1 MQVLTQISYSMEQ
14 RLPVLIHKL
23 KEQFEQN
30 VPPTQMLGT
39 VRQIEAELSQMATRS
54 TPGLSSRKVAV
65 MMPSGIRPEVKNEPV
80 AEPVMQKQP
89 VREQQ
94 PVKEQ
99 PAYQPKPVMET
110 VEQEAAPVEKNG
122 YNGYHP
128 AKKQEQYQPAAS
140 SPWAYDPLQEIPT
153 LSHQQGIREINDV
166 IGINGDSLNDRL
178 REERI
183 ELAHVL
189 TETPIRDL
197 KKAIGVNDR
206 YVFLNELF
214 RGDETMYERSI
225 KTLNGFRIYQE
236 AEYWINRELKI
247 KLGWS
252 DSNSIVRHFYQLVRR
267 RFS

>member
-1 MQVLTQISYSMEQ
+1 ME

-30 VPPTQMLGT
+30 VPPAQMLAT
-39 VRQIEAELSQMATRS
+39 VRQIESELSQMPARPAS
-54 TPGLSSRKVAV
+54 GFGSAKVAV
-65 MMPSGIRPEVKNEPV
+65 MMPSGVRPDVS
-80 AEPVMQKQP
+80 
-89 VREQQ
+89 RE

-99 PAYQPKPVMET
+99 PAYKPQPVMET
-110 VEQEAAPVEKNG
+110 VGKEAVAAPVEKNG
-122 YNGYHP
+122 YNGHHT
-128 AKKQEQYQPAAS
+128 AKKQELFPPQPQS
-140 SPWAYDPLQEIPT
+140 SQSAWSFDPLQEVPT
-153 LSHQQGIREINDV
+153 LSHQQDIREINDV

-178 REERI
+178 REERV
-183 ELAHVL
+183 ELAHIL

-214 RGDETMYERSI
+214 RGDEVMYERSI
-225 KTLNGFRIYQE
+225 KTLNSFRIYQE

-247 KLGWS
+247 KLGWNE
-252 DSNSIVRHFYQLVRR
+252 SNNIVRHFYQLVRR